1 MGPKQRIAFVPRM
14 IAKSCTNFSQTG
26 MKRILDRYI
35 SKHYD
40 EVFRYTRYFCAKY
53 NPRLQ
58 PDVVINNAYIH
69 CIDIEDNTTDENKVK
84 SYLLNSIKRQILWQN
99 LDTNKQERLISS
111 ELTIPD
117 MPEDNHD
124 INHKILIEQKYHS
137 WKSCVDIYRSRLTDN
152 VKITVL
158 EAYFDKGFNTARSM
172 AKHFNITN
180 TSAHYLIT
188 DIKNQLKL
196 IYHENQE

>member
-1 MGPKQRIAFVPRM
+1 MGPKQRIAFAPRM
-14 IAKSCTNFSQTG
+14 TVKSCTNFSPIG

-53 NPRLQ
+53 NPRLE
-58 PDVVINNAYIH
+58 PDLVINNAYLH
-69 CIDIEDNTTDENKVK
+69 CLTIEENTTDENKVK
-84 SYLLNSIKRQILWQN
+84 SYLLNSIKKQIIWQN

-117 MPEDNHD
+117 IPEDNHD
-124 INHKILIEQKYHS
+124 INYKILIEQQYQS
-137 WKSCVDIYRSRLTDN
+137 WKSCVDIYRSSLTDN

-188 DIKNQLKL
+188 DIKRELKK
-196 IYHENQE
+196 IKHENQE